1 MLKISICPAVVEDAE
16 AIATLNESCFGQS
29 FPVSSVQAQLKKI
42 ILQSSDEKLLVAVYH
57 GRMIA
62 YIHARTDIRTYRA
75 PRKTVLSIAVEKE
88 YRRQGVAKAL
98 FEAIAD
104 WAKKDGCD
112 AVTAYVGGSKAA
124 QSFFAAC
131 DCEERLNRR
140 QYFKS
145 VVEPRSPI
153 IERLEKHG
161 KKE

>member
-16 AIATLNESCFGQS
+16 AVAALNESCFGQS

-42 ILQSSDEKLLVAVYH
+42 ILHSDEKMLVAVYR

-62 YIHARTDIRTYRA
+62 YIHARSDIRTYRA
-75 PRKTVLSIAVEKE
+75 PRKVVLAVAVEKE

-98 FEAIAD
+98 FEAIAE
-104 WAKKDGCD
+104 WAKQDGCD

-145 VVEPRSPI
+145 VEEPRSPF